1 MVKDMINELIKEC
14 GIIKLTQACIGTVM
28 AAGIGCFICF
38 SLIPNKPTMGNEK
51 ENEE

>member
-28 AAGIGCFICF
+28 AAGIGCFVCF
-38 SLIPNKPTMGNEK
+38 SLIPNNPTNGNEK